1 MRLHVHCPSGI
12 NPSGFSWTQSKWL
25 QKGSCALFGA
35 LPLLPIPQLVTDCCC
50 QGAPFL
56 SQHEHLHMSAQET
69 WETESGAT
77 PGTWEEN
84 FAPQQEPQ
92 TWSQSDAAH
101 PNSIASCN
109 TYVYI
114 WASKRKA
121 LRDEPVSI
129 LHTAAAYRSALVC
142 KHTQEEEKISL
153 QLTGRHGVIGNS
165 FWDQIGPECKAG
177 QVGMTSKKGPTEVC
191 RPPGRLLWR

>member
-1 MRLHVHCPSGI
+1 MRLHVHCPSDLQVSLGHRASDSRKGLVLFLGLCHYY
-12 NPSGFSWTQSKWL
+12 PSLNWSQIAAVR
-25 QKGSCALFGA
+25 ALHFFHSMN
-35 LPLLPIPQLVTDCCC
+35 TCTC
-50 QGAPFL
+50 QHRRPGRL
-56 SQHEHLHMSAQET
+56 SQELLREL
-69 WETESGAT
+69 
-77 PGTWEEN
+77 EN
-84 FAPQQEPQ
+84 RILPSQQEPQ

-114 WASKRKA
+114 RASKRKA

-165 FWDQIGPECKAG
+165 F
-177 QVGMTSKKGPTEVC
+177 
-191 RPPGRLLWR
+191 